1 MSTSTVSHGGDELQN
16 AVTDWRQG
24 KLVLPDGQFAQV
36 ARWAEQFAARLPE
49 GATPLTVAL
58 VLEVRS
64 PASFGQ
70 SKYALGLVMQVL
82 PPGIDETDVGA
93 DELADVLDAV
103 HLASG
108 MNFELLRPLTL
119 AAAIVA
125 TPDDA
130 ETSG

>member
-1 MSTSTVSHGGDELQN
+1 M
-16 AVTDWRQG
+16 
-24 KLVLPDGQFAQV
+24 
-36 ARWAEQFAARLPE
+36 
-49 GATPLTVAL
+49 
-58 VLEVRS
+58 
-64 PASFGQ
+64 
-70 SKYALGLVMQVL
+70 
-82 PPGIDETDVGA
+82 GA